1 MNLVIR
7 KIGRC
12 PPFSHMGDLLNTC
25 MLWIGLFECHILL
38 ENPVEFRYEPE
49 FWLSFRFRST
59 ESGIF
64 KNTTPVPAQPEPDF
78 QYIQYPAGY
87 SGSVSGL
94 ILSYL
99 LFSEKTYGE
108 WVSTMLLHFKNLR
121 VHHKKTRIWISGR
134 RGFESYYHL
143 INAQLSKLE
152 SLYWMSKCILMLSE
166 I

>member
-7 KIGRC
+7 KLGRC

-78 QYIQYPAGY
+78 QYIRYPAGY

-94 ILSYL
+94 
-99 LFSEKTYGE
+99 
-108 WVSTMLLHFKNLR
+108 V
-121 VHHKKTRIWISGR
+121 
-134 RGFESYYHL
+134 L
-143 INAQLSKLE
+143 INLDCCCIYLEWSGFIAFGIELVQHISSWGKSVCSWYCGIITLSSNTSLWIFGHQNQKL
-152 SLYWMSKCILMLSE
+152 
-166 I
+166 

>member
-78 QYIQYPAGY
+78 QYIRYPAGY

-94 ILSYL
+94 D
-99 LFSEKTYGE
+99 T
-108 WVSTMLLHFKNLR
+108 LLHKCSQMISLLTNLKVKVQVILADLVSIKIIFYNHPPATQLRKCQSSKMDLYIQNKNC
-121 VHHKKTRIWISGR
+121 
-134 RGFESYYHL
+134 
-143 INAQLSKLE
+143 
-152 SLYWMSKCILMLSE
+152 LYMYL
-166 I
+166 

>member
-78 QYIQYPAGY
+78 QYIRYPAGY

-94 ILSYL
+94 VVNASIQSNLTGQNILFMEDTGVKL
-99 LFSEKTYGE
+99 LNGKT
-108 WVSTMLLHFKNLR
+108 VQVATPQKQLPLCTMSLDDYFD
-121 VHHKKTRIWISGR
+121 
-134 RGFESYYHL
+134 L
-143 INAQLSKLE
+143 IPTDG
-152 SLYWMSKCILMLSE
+152 
-166 I
+166 

>member
-78 QYIQYPAGY
+78 QYIRYPAGY

-94 ILSYL
+94 LTSLTFNLQPLENKHPQTVQDSKHGSL
-99 LFSEKTYGE
+99 LFDKEKE
-108 WVSTMLLHFKNLR
+108 RKLVKKNLSAPLDANELIR
-121 VHHKKTRIWISGR
+121 QHPSKHHV
-134 RGFESYYHL
+134 L
-143 INAQLSKLE
+143 
-152 SLYWMSKCILMLSE
+152 
-166 I
+166 